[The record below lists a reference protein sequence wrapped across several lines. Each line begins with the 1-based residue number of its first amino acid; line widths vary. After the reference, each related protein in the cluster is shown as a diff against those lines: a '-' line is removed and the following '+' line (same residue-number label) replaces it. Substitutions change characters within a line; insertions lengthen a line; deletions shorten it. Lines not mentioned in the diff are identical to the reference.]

1 MNHET
6 NIDRYLIALL
16 GKAKMIY
23 KKYHLQ
29 VYREQTLQEIKHDL
43 DRVRIVIDCTS
54 LPGLGN
60 CVHARI
66 RIRERS

>member
-6 NIDRYLIALL
+6 NIDRYLIAPF
-16 GKAKMIY
+16 GKTKMIC
-23 KKYHLQ
+23 KIHLQ
-29 VYREQTLQEIKHDL
+29 VYRQQTLQEIKHDL
-43 DRVRIVIDCTS
+43 DRVRIVIDFTS
-54 LPGLGN
+54 LPGLEN